1 MEIQL
6 KKGDTIYIYDLS
18 KWYLYHNEAAGYTLC
33 SMYDVNTLYKITDQ
47 SASELLALGFNRKA

>member
-18 KWYLYHNEAAGYTLC
+18 KWYLYKNHAGEHSLC
-33 SMYDVNTLYKITDQ
+33 SLYDRNTLYKITDQ